1 MELLVVVVILGIA
14 SAVVIP
20 MIGDNGDLRVTAAA
34 RQVVSDLLYAQT
46 CSISSQSQYQVVFD
60 AANNSY
66 EIQDATGS
74 VISNPLTKASYQ
86 MNLSVN
92 NGYKNVTVESANFDD
107 NNRIWFDKM
116 GMPYS
121 GAIADNNML
130 VDGSIYLKSANATM
144 TVNIE
149 PISGRINI
157 TQ

>member
-1 MELLVVVVILGIA
+1 
-14 SAVVIP
+14 
-20 MIGDNGDLRVTAAA
+20 
-34 RQVVSDLLYAQT
+34 
-46 CSISSQSQYQVVFD
+46 
-60 AANNSY
+60 
-66 EIQDATGS
+66 
-74 VISNPLTKASYQ
+74 